1 MASKIFQGIH
11 WTLKPKNN
19 KAKYVIKYKV
29 AQQVSTKNN
38 QNGTTT
44 KHSKLTYSKKLYLK
58 RKKLSYSKG

>member
-29 AQQVSTKNN
+29 TQKVSVTNN
-38 QNGTTT
+38 GDDTLKRNT
-44 KHSKLTYSKKLYLK
+44 KLTYSKKLYLK
-58 RKKLSYSKG
+58 RKNLSYNKG

>member
-29 AQQVSTKNN
+29 AQQVSVKNN
-38 QNGTTT
+38 QNGTATRTT
-44 KHSKLTYSKKLYLK
+44 KLTYSKKLYIK
-58 RKKLSYSKG
+58 RRKLTYSKG